1 VRGTRKLWTTAGRV
15 ARSPYSDEV
24 PLGPDPERAR
34 AVLARLDD
42 LRVTVTAAEDEI
54 LACLVVTG
62 EPRPQRVLDDWLDQ
76 VADTLRA
83 LGDVAAGLGPPLAR
97 YAGQPA
103 SWASTRVE
111 TDERGSP
118 PTGPVRGD
126 GVRTSAPG
134 GELR

>member
-1 VRGTRKLWTTAGRV
+1 
-15 ARSPYSDEV
+15 V

-83 LGDVAAGLGPPLAR
+83 LGDVASGLGPPLAR

-103 SWASTRVE
+103 SRASTRVG
-111 TDERGSP
+111 TDELGSP
-118 PTGPVRGD
+118 PTGPVRG
-126 GVRTSAPG
+126 GGARPSAPG